1 MPASAAE
8 PASELV
14 DVVDDDD
21 RVTATVTRAR
31 MRSEHL
37 QHRVVFIL
45 VRRSDGHVLVHR
57 RSAAKDIWPSAWDIA
72 VGGVVA
78 SGEAWEA
85 AAARELAEE
94 VGISLVRPALVRA
107 ARYEDPDVA
116 ELARVYEVTW
126 DGPVVFTDGEVVTAE
141 WLAPA
146 EVRSRVADPAFVF
159 CPDSVAL
166 AGDLIDG

>member
-1 MPASAAE
+1 MPGSEAGST
-8 PASELV
+8 SELV

-31 MRSEHL
+31 MRAERL
-37 QHRVVFIL
+37 QHRVVFIV

-78 SGEAWEA
+78 SGEAWEV

-94 VGISLVRPALVRA
+94 VGIDRVRPVFVRA
-107 ARYEDPDVA
+107 GRYADPDVV
-116 ELARVYEVTW
+116 ELARVYDVTW
-126 DGPVVFTDGEVVTAE
+126 DGPVVFTDGEVVAAD

-146 EVRSRVADPAFVF
+146 VVRGRLEDPAFAF
-159 CPDSVAL
+159 CPDSIAL
-166 AGDLIDG
+166 AGDLIEG

>member
-1 MPASAAE
+1 MP
-8 PASELV
+8 ELV

-21 RVTATVTRAR
+21 CVTATVTRAR
-31 MRSEHL
+31 MRAERL

-45 VRRSDGHVLVHR
+45 VRRSDGRVLVHR
-57 RSAAKDIWPSAWDIA
+57 RSPLKDIWPSAFDIA

-78 SGEAWEA
+78 SGETWDA

-94 VGISLVRPALVRA
+94 VGIDSVRPAFARA
-107 ARYEDPDVA
+107 ARYADPDVV
-116 ELARVYEVTW
+116 ELARVYTVTW
-126 DGPVVFTDGEVVTAE
+126 DGPVVFTDREVVAAE

-146 EVRSRVADPAFVF
+146 EVRARLADPAFRF

-166 AGDLIDG
+166 VRDLVRD